1 MNIMSFGEIA
11 KITDSRYELATL
23 VSNRAREIVDG
34 DDSLIETD
42 LDNPVSISM
51 EEVYKG
57 AVKFTTKERFEEIQ
71 AEKER
76 RAEALRRELAQSE
89 GEEEEDE

>member
-1 MNIMSFGEIA
+1 
-11 KITDSRYELATL
+11 
-23 VSNRAREIVDG
+23 
-34 DDSLIETD
+34 
-42 LDNPVSISM
+42 M